1 MSSINHGLVFS
12 IAFHVVVAGSAYVI
26 LPNIRA
32 EISDTE
38 EIVVVELINI
48 AEETNAPRAVV
59 EPEEK
64 PEPEKVVE
72 QEPEP
77 EPEPAP
83 PPPAP
88 EPVVKASEPEPAPPP
103 PPAEPEPE
111 IAALPPEPEPE
122 PEPEPAPEKKVEPEP
137 EPAPAPKPVVPT
149 PSQVLADAK
158 PKKKPKPPDPF
169 ASVLKTLEDLKKQV
183 PAAEEAAAKEE
194 KDKEE
199 EIKKPSFEEQIAH
212 ALSVKSTKSPD
223 ASKPISISVREAV
236 AAQLRRCWIVP
247 AGAKNAEELV
257 ISIRVDMN
265 PDATV
270 RNSLIADM
278 ERAMTDP
285 FYRAA
290 AESALRATKNPRCQP
305 LPLPLD
311 QYEQWQT
318 MTLNFNPQ
326 DML

>member
-1 MSSINHGLVFS
+1 MTPLQRSLILSVL
-12 IAFHVVVAGSAYVI
+12 FHAAVVGAAYIVV
-26 LPNIRA
+26 PNLRT
-32 EISDTE
+32 EIGDSEDV
-38 EIVVVELINI
+38 VVVELVNI
-48 AEETNAPRAVV
+48 AEETNAPRAML
-59 EPEEK
+59 EPEES
-64 PEPEKVVE
+64 PEPEKIA
-72 QEPEP
+72 EPEP
-77 EPEPAP
+77 EPEPEPVP

-88 EPVVKASEPEPAPPP
+88 EPEVKAPEPEPAP

-111 IAALPPEPEPE
+111 IAALPPKPEPE
-122 PEPEPAPEKKVEPEP
+122 PEPVPEPEPEKKAEPEP
-137 EPAPAPKPVVPT
+137 EPKPEPKPEAPE
-149 PSQVLADAK
+149 PSQVLAEAK

-169 ASVLKTLEDLKKQV
+169 ASVLKTLEELKNQ
-183 PAAEEAAAKEE
+183 PPPAEEDAAEEKKEE
-194 KDKEE
+194 D
-199 EIKKPSFEEQIAH
+199 KKPSFEEQIAQ
-212 ALSVKSTKSPD
+212 ALQVKSTKAAD
-223 ASKPISISVREAV
+223 MSKPISISVREAV

-247 AGAKNAEELV
+247 AGAKNAEELI

-270 RNSLIADM
+270 RNSLILDM
-278 ERAMTDP
+278 ERALTDP

-311 QYEQWQT
+311 QYEQWRT

>member
-1 MSSINHGLVFS
+1 MISIHRGLVS
-12 IAFHVVVAGSAYVI
+12 SVVFHAVVIGSAYVV
-26 LPNIRA
+26 LPSMRA
-32 EISDTE
+32 DISDTE
-38 EIVVVELINI
+38 EIIVVEMVTI
-48 AEETNAPRAVV
+48 AEETNAPRAMP
-59 EPEEK
+59 EPEEE
-64 PEPEKVVE
+64 PEPEKIV
-72 QEPEP
+72 EPEP
-77 EPEPAP
+77 EPEPEPVP

-88 EPVVKASEPEPAPPP
+88 ELAVKAPEPEHAPS
-103 PPAEPEPE
+103 PPAEPAPE

-122 PEPEPAPEKKVEPEP
+122 PEPEVKAEPEP
-137 EPAPAPKPVVPT
+137 EPAPKPEPKPAPPPQ
-149 PSQVLADAK
+149 PSQVLAGAK

-169 ASVLKTLEDLKKQV
+169 ASVLKTLEELKKQEPV
-183 PAAEEAAAKEE
+183 AE
-194 KDKEE
+194 KDASKDEPE
-199 EIKKPSFEEQIAH
+199 KQEDKKPSFEEQIAQ
-212 ALSVKSTKSPD
+212 ALQVKSTKSAD
-223 ASKPISISVREAV
+223 TSKPISISVREAV

-247 AGAKNAEELV
+247 AGAKDADELI

-270 RNSLIADM
+270 RNSLIVDM
-278 ERAMTDP
+278 ERTMTDT

-311 QYEQWQT
+311 QYEQWRT

>member
-1 MSSINHGLVFS
+1 MTLIQRSFTFSVLFHGFLL
-12 IAFHVVVAGSAYVI
+12 ASAYVV
-26 LPNIRA
+26 LPSLRPDINDA
-32 EISDTE
+32 E
-38 EIVVVELINI
+38 EIIVVEMVDI
-48 AEETNAPRAVV
+48 AELTNAPRALP

-64 PEPEKVVE
+64 PEPKKAVE
-72 QEPEP
+72 
-77 EPEPAP
+77 
-83 PPPAP
+83 
-88 EPVVKASEPEPAPPP
+88 SEPEPAPPP
-103 PPAEPEPE
+103 PEPVVKAPEPEPAPPPVE
-111 IAALPPEPEPE
+111 SEPEVAALPPEPEPE
-122 PEPEPAPEKKVEPEP
+122 PEEKPEP
-137 EPAPAPKPVVPT
+137 EPVQKPEAPQ
-149 PSQVLADAK
+149 PSQALADAK

-183 PAAEEAAAKEE
+183 PVEKKEE
-194 KDKEE
+194 PEEKPEKDED
-199 EIKKPSFEEQIAH
+199 KKPSFEEQIAQ
-212 ALSVKSTKSPD
+212 ALQVTSTKAAD
-223 ASKPISISVREAV
+223 TSKPISISVREAV

-257 ISIRVDMN
+257 ISIHVDMN

-270 RNSLIADM
+270 RNSSIANM
-278 ERAMTDP
+278 ERAMTDS

-311 QYEQWQT
+311 QYEQWRT